1 MAEQNLIVSKGN
13 KHLPAEP
20 GDTVPAAVIPLSS
33 ARNQGIT
40 VKADGLH
47 VDTTNNVRVVR
58 RPAQAGITVQIERCP
73 GTAVQV
79 VRITGTAASTLN
91 NTPVSWDSHPF
102 ANKAIIFSG
111 VSGDGVGS
119 AQVANITTTGANIT
133 VPRSGPFHL
142 KFEGNY

>member
-1 MAEQNLIVSKGN
+1 MTGYKPVINNAGKHEPIPAGSKLSADT
-13 KHLPAEP
+13 LP
-20 GDTVPAAVIPLSS
+20 IS
-33 ARNQGIT
+33 A
-40 VKADGLH
+40 K
-47 VDTTNNVRVVR
+47 
-58 RPAQAGITVQIERCP
+58 PYQAITVQDDGIHVSNAPDVRVTRRQTPENFNLQIERTP
-73 GTAVQV
+73 ATGMQV